1 MERNNDHRS
10 RSVPGSYSYAGRDT
24 AENKRTIPWRKKKC
38 TNPVHSRD
46 FAVHSFFERYFRILK
61 IWGKIARYLP
71 ISRDIS
77 PFYPAPADLGW

>member
-1 MERNNDHRS
+1 MDNSTAVHYCKIKS
-10 RSVPGSYSYAGRDT
+10 IFGSFFSCGL
-24 AENKRTIPWRKKKC
+24 TIPWRKKKC

-71 ISRDIS
+71 ISREIS
-77 PFYPAPADLGW
+77 PFYPSPADLGW